1 MSAGVVDEDVDAAEV
16 LERLA
21 DHRCDLVVVAD
32 VDGKGERAGAD
43 RFDLCGGFF
52 QWLGTAS
59 GDDDVGAGAGE
70 IERGGAADAG
80 AAAGHQGDRAAVD
93 VGTQNLA
100 GSAFRIVDLT
110 QSIAS
115 RVSD

>member
-1 MSAGVVDEDVDAAEV
+1 M

-21 DHRCDLVVVAD
+21 DHRCDLVVVAN
-32 VDGKGERAGAD
+32 VDGQGQRAEPIISISATV
-43 RFDLCGGFF
+43 F
-52 QWLGTAS
+52 QWLPTPP
-59 GDDDVGAGAGE
+59 GDDDIGAAAGQ

-80 AAAGHQGDRAAVD
+80 SAAGHQGDRAAVD